1 MMVASFALAM
11 TASNIAHRERAQRP
25 LVATGAIVWGGRI
38 FPTQAELAGWL
49 RSRGAD
55 YSTWAIRHR
64 AAAHAQRNPLA
75 FGAPPDTSRTDAA
88 WPYLGL
94 FGALAAMLIL
104 FMRLTPTDV
113 SAAGAFARFASLT
126 WYVLA
131 ISTSAAAGL
140 IVAELLR

>member
-88 WPYLGL
+88 
-94 FGALAAMLIL
+94 
-104 FMRLTPTDV
+104 DV